1 MNQPEPDSTAGTT
14 ISVGVGVG
22 VLGTGIMGRRM
33 LAALQQHPQF
43 RVAALFDPDPAALQA
58 ALQATP
64 GARAA
69 ASLDALV
76 TDPAVQLVY
85 VASPPAHHL
94 AAALACA
101 RAGRAC
107 LCEKPLAHDVA
118 EGLALCQAVA
128 QAGTPFAVNF
138 PFARS
143 AAALGLVELLRSG
156 ELGRIQQARV
166 TARFA
171 QWPRPWQAGASTWLA
186 APAQG
191 GFTREVLSH
200 FVFLAL
206 RLFGPATV
214 ADVKRQQV
222 PGQAETALQATLQH
236 AGGVQVQIDA
246 AVAGSVADQNRFEL
260 TGSAG
265 SAALTDWARLERQGT
280 EVLPR
285 SDGTARTLDAVAR
298 LMHGQPDHGLATA
311 DEALA
316 VVRIIEALLAAPQQ
330 A

>member
-1 MNQPEPDSTAGTT
+1 MNPLEPQPSSALAPR
-14 ISVGVGVG
+14 IGVGV
-22 VLGTGIMGRRM
+22 VGTGIMGRRM
-33 LAALQQHPQF
+33 LAALLPHPQF
-43 RVAALFDPDPAALQA
+43 QVTTLWDPDSAALQA
-58 ALQATP
+58 ALAATP

-69 ASLDALV
+69 SGLQALV
-76 TDPAVQLVY
+76 DDPAVQLVY
-85 VASPPAHHL
+85 VASPPGHHL

-101 RAGRAC
+101 QAGRAC

-118 EGLALCQAVA
+118 EGETLCQAVA
-128 QAGTPFAVNF
+128 AAGTPFAVNF

-143 AAALGLVELLRSG
+143 AAALGLADLLQRG
-156 ELGRIQQARV
+156 ALGTVRQARV
-166 TARFA
+166 SARFA
-171 QWPRPWQAGASTWLA
+171 QWPRPWQAGASSWLA

-214 ADVKRQQV
+214 AHVQRQQQ

-236 AGGVQVQIDA
+236 SSGVLLQIDA

-265 SAALTDWARLERQGT
+265 SAALTDWARLEHNGT

-298 LMHGQPDHGLATA
+298 QLQGQADHGLATA

-316 VVRIIEALLAAPQQ
+316 VVRIIEALLAAP
-330 A
+330 ARA